1 MCPNILK
8 LSVTSALFLNR
19 RYRSSFRVASCDLWI
34 ESLPTAG
41 DPLNHTK
48 QTRKRGRIFWHSGQ
62 PSLPEVALTVAAV
75 CPASGVK
82 CSARRASQVHRAR
95 EEVRN
100 GIATAENR
108 DSYADI

>member
-1 MCPNILK
+1 MRL
-8 LSVTSALFLNR
+8 
-19 RYRSSFRVASCDLWI
+19 RVILWI
-34 ESLPTAG
+34 ESLPTARSIKSNEKHENARVCSG
-41 DPLNHTK
+41 IQD
-48 QTRKRGRIFWHSGQ
+48 KRLLSKVVLA
-62 PSLPEVALTVAAV
+62 SATL

-82 CSARRASQVHRAR
+82 CSALRAPHVHRAR

>member
-1 MCPNILK
+1 MRL
-8 LSVTSALFLNR
+8 
-19 RYRSSFRVASCDLWI
+19 RVILWI
-34 ESLPTAG
+34 EPLPTARSIKSNEKHQNARVFSG
-41 DPLNHTK
+41 IQD
-48 QTRKRGRIFWHSGQ
+48 KRLLSQ
-62 PSLPEVALTVAAV
+62 VVLASATL

-95 EEVRN
+95 EEVRD

>member
-1 MCPNILK
+1 LNSIE
-8 LSVTSALFLNR
+8 VLFVRL
-19 RYRSSFRVASCDLWI
+19 RVILWI
-34 ESLPTAG
+34 APLPTAG
-41 DPLNHTK
+41 DPLNHKKHVFSGK
-48 QTRKRGRIFWHSGQ
+48 QDK
-62 PSLPEVALTVAAV
+62 PSLPEVALASAAV

-95 EEVRN
+95 EEVRD

>member
-1 MCPNILK
+1 
-8 LSVTSALFLNR
+8 LNSIEVPVVR
-19 RYRSSFRVASCDLWI
+19 HRVVLWI
-34 ESLPTAG
+34 KPLPTTG

-48 QTRKRGRIFWHSGQ
+48 KARVFSGIQDQ
-62 PSLPEVALTVAAV
+62 PLLSKVALASAAV
-75 CPASGVK
+75 CPAFGVK

-95 EEVRN
+95 EEVRD